1 MAKIKIYDIRPP
13 KKPTIRDLPPKR
25 TRRGSL
31 WKKSIVC
38 FVILILV
45 VLSLREFISAGKATI
60 EIWPKTE
67 KVSFQVFL
75 SANNK
80 IEDIDLIT
88 QAVPLTFLEED
99 FTISQRF
106 AASQEEVKEKARGT
120 IRVYNKYHLPVTLI
134 AKTRFQSSGEPPR
147 VFLAEKKFTIPAN
160 GYTDIK
166 VVAAEAGEEYNIEPS
181 SFSIPGLRKYSPT
194 LYYKVYGKSFSKM
207 QGGRISKVF
216 RIKEEDVEKAKTA
229 ILSQAEKEALD
240 RLQKKAGKEYKILE
254 KTLDIEVVDT
264 TLADA
269 QIGQEKED
277 FLYQAEI
284 RARVAAVRLSHILK
298 FIKEYVNSQIPPD
311 KVLNPDTLA
320 IKKFQGNVD
329 VEGIVTLDVEFEG
342 EVYSKIDETALKE
355 VSRLQTAKNIRRYI
369 REIYPE
375 ILKEPRVR
383 FRPFFA
389 KKAPKNISNID
400 ILLKFK

>member
-13 KKPTIRDLPPKR
+13 KKSTIRDLPPKR

-106 AASQEEVKEKARGT
+106 AASQEEVQEKARGT

-284 RARVAAVRLSHILK
+284 RARVAAVSLSHILK
-298 FIKEYVNSQIPPD
+298 FIKEYVDSQIPPD
-311 KVLNPDTLA
+311 KALNPDTLA